1 MSDLRISEL
10 RTRIAAVPFDR
21 RLLEA
26 RLTLGLI
33 TSDQMPEIAFE
44 ALKTGFDGAAIRQL
58 SALENPTDSE
68 VFDLCPRVYA
78 EMQLQ
83 DISDAVAA
91 LRVAAHIA
99 KEALDQKDYFKPL
112 HELYWLWMKAG
123 FSKEL
128 EEAGTLYDDVAAAQL
143 KAEPDGKIREWV
155 RERLEEV
162 VQRAAAAEQK

>member
-1 MSDLRISEL
+1 MTFTL
-10 RTRIAAVPFDR
+10 RTRIALVPFDR

-26 RLTLGLI
+26 RLTLGLVS
-33 TSDQMPEIAFE
+33 SDQMPAIAFE
-44 ALKTGFDGAAIRQL
+44 ALKTGCDGAAIRQL
-58 SALENPTDSE
+58 AALENPTDSE
-68 VFDLCPRVYA
+68 VFDLCPRAYA

-99 KEALDQKDYFKPL
+99 QEALDHEDYFKPL

-123 FSKEL
+123 FSEDM

-143 KAEPDGKIREWV
+143 KAQPDAELREWV
-155 RERLEEV
+155 REHLEEV
-162 VQRAAAAEQK
+162 VQRAAEAED